1 MNRWYSIKDNKINFV
16 GCGCCAYDEPATKK
30 ELQLLQKEVKQQ
42 LKDIEKGLKKKKKK
56 VH

>member
-16 GCGCCAYDEPATKK
+16 GCGCCADDESATKK

-42 LKDIEKGLKKKKKK
+42 LKDIEKGLKKKK